1 MSAGSYWFRMVRGE
15 DFIRSMTFY
24 DFDGVTPVDLTGYTA
39 SFEIDVLGQ
48 SVISV
53 TQANGIIL
61 GGAAGTITISIP
73 HTTFDSAPDFYAG
86 YYALF
91 LDPSNDKFCL
101 LEGQFTRE
109 QGK

>member
-1 MSAGSYWFRMVRGE
+1 MSAGSYWFRMVKGE

-24 DFDGVTPVDLTGYTA
+24 DFDGVTPVNLSGYTA
-39 SFEIDVLGQ
+39 EFRIEVLGQ
-48 SVISV
+48 SVVSV
-53 TQANGIIL
+53 TQDNGIAL
-61 GGAAGTITISIP
+61 GGAAGTITVNIP
-73 HTTFDSAPDFYAG
+73 HATFDSATDFSTA

-109 QGK
+109 QGQ